1 MALYRKPQLLITF
14 YRRGG
19 PTDMPY
25 GRRFTFSTSNRP
37 IREESILFVGNFLSH
52 VPQRTRHVGEDL
64 AARLID
70 SGRPV
75 LTTSHKLAR
84 LPRLLD
90 MVSTIWLKRRKYAV
104 AHVDVFSGDAF
115 LWAEAACRT
124 LRYVGK
130 PFVLTLHGGKLPD
143 FARRHPHRVRNL
155 LNSAV
160 AVTTPSRYLF
170 EQMAQYRAD
179 LLLQPN
185 ALDLSAYRFRLR
197 VHPRPDLVWLRAF
210 CKIYNPSLAPRVLAQ
225 LAKDFPEVNLTMIGP
240 DKGDGSLQAMREVA
254 TVAGVT
260 GRITLPGKVSKS
272 AVPAFLDKA
281 DLFLNTTNVDN
292 TPVSVMEA
300 MACGLCVVSTNIGGI
315 PYLLEHE
322 QEALLVPPN
331 NPEAMAFAVQRIL
344 TEPGLAE
351 HLSRNGR
358 RKVEQFDWPVVLP
371 QWERLLGKVAGMNIR
386 LRRK

>member
-1 MALYRKPQLLITF
+1 
-14 YRRGG
+14 
-19 PTDMPY
+19 MPY
-25 GRRFTFSTSNRP
+25 GWSFTFSTSNRP
-37 IREESILFVGNFLSH
+37 VTEDSILFVGNFLSH

-90 MVSTIWLKRRKYAV
+90 MVSTIWLKRRNYAV

-143 FARRHPHRVRNL
+143 FARRHPHRVRSL

-160 AVTTPSRYLF
+160 AVTTPSQYLF

-179 LLLQPN
+179 LLLHPN

-197 VHPRPDLVWLRAF
+197 VQPRPDLVWLRAF

-225 LAKDFPEVNLTMIGP
+225 LAKDFPEINLTMIGP

-254 TVAGVT
+254 TAAGVAG
-260 GRITLPGKVSKS
+260 RIALPGKVSKLE
-272 AVPAFLDKA
+272 VPACLDKA

-300 MACGLCVVSTNIGGI
+300 MACGLCIVSTDVGGI

-322 QEALLVPPN
+322 KDSLLVPPD
-331 NPEAMAFAVQRIL
+331 NPRAMAAAIHRIL
-344 TEPGLAE
+344 TEPGLAAF
-351 HLSRNGR
+351 LSLNAR
-358 RKVEQFDWPVVLP
+358 RKVERLDWSVLLP
-371 QWERLLGKVAGMNIR
+371 KWQQLLEGVFAKSDKQKIS
-386 LRRK
+386 